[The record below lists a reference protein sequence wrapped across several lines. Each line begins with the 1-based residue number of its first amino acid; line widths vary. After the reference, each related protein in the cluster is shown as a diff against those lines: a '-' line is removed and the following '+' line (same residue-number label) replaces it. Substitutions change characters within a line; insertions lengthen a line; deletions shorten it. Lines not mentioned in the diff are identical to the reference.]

1 MYFVEAKVWRFQE
14 YLRELMMSWDLN
26 MEIYKTEEERREE
39 SGFQINSGYHT
50 GIMTP

>member
-1 MYFVEAKVWRFQE
+1 MYFIEAKVWRFQE

-39 SGFQINSGYHT
+39 SGFQINSGHHT
-50 GIMTP
+50 GIMSP